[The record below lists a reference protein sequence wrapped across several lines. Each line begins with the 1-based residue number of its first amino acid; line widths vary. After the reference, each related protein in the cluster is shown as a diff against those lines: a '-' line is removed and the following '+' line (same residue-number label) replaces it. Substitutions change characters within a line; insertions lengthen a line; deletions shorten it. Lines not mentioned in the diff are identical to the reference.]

1 MKKLKISLLSLAL
14 LFGITSYAQ
23 SNHNT
28 MPSVVVQKL
37 DGSKFN
43 TSQIENDGKPI
54 ILNFWATWCS
64 PCKRELNNIAEMYD
78 EWQEETGVKIIAM
91 SIDDTR
97 NMAKVAPYVNGKGWD
112 YEVYI
117 DPNGDLKR
125 ALSVN
130 NIPHTFLLD
139 GNGEIVWQ
147 HNSYSEGDEYELYEL
162 VLKLSE
168 GKKID

>member
-1 MKKLKISLLSLAL
+1 MKIAKISLLSLSI

-23 SNHNT
+23 SNKNT
-28 MPSVVVQKL
+28 IPSVVVQKL

-43 TSQIENDGKPI
+43 TSEIENDGKPI

-78 EWQEETGVKIIAM
+78 EWQDETGVKLIAI

-130 NIPHTFLLD
+130 NIPHTFLLNGD
-139 GNGEIVWQ
+139 GEIVWQ
-147 HNSYSEGDEYELYEL
+147 HNSYTEGDEYELFEL

-168 GKKID
+168 GEKID